1 MACTISAMGRICFAE
16 VTELATNATSRMM
29 ALSMKNRPIN
39 DRHISISDELS
50 MTASTSPSTFPVS
63 LVMGTLT
70 ANFFCS

>member
-1 MACTISAMGRICFAE
+1 MACTISVMGLICCMD
-16 VTELATNATSRMM
+16 VTELVTKAMSRMM
-29 ALSMKNRPIN
+29 ALSMKNRPMN

-63 LVMGTLT
+63 SVMGTLT